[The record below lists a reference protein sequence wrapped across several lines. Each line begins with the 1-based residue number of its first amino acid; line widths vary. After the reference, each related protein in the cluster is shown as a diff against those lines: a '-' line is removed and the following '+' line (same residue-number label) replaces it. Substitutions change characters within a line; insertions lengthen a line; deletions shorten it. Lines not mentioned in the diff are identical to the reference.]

1 MTDEELHRKM
11 REIAVMLDEYEA
23 AIIAAERWY
32 SEWKARQGNHH
43 GGSIGDQ
50 TQRNSPEVS
59 GGQDSAGEATLAH

>member
-43 GGSIGDQ
+43 GGSIGGERQ
-50 TQRNSPEVS
+50 TTVE
-59 GGQDSAGEATLAH
+59 